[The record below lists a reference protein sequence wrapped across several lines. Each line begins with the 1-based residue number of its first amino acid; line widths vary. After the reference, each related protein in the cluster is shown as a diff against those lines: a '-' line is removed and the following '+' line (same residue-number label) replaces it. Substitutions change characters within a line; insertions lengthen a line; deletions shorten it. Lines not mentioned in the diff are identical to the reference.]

1 MRRGVPWQAQFAL
14 LAVIWGLS
22 FTFIKLGNRSF
33 DPLQVSFGRML
44 VGLAVLAAIVA
55 VRRERLPR
63 GLRAWWHILVVS
75 ALFNSVPMSLFAWSE
90 TRVSSIVAGI
100 WNGTTPLFVLLAV
113 LLVFPEE
120 RPTRE
125 RAAGLAVGFA
135 GVVVVLGPWSGI
147 EAGDVLGHVAAM
159 GAAVCYG
166 IGFPYM
172 RRHVASMEATGIA
185 LSFGQILCAAVS
197 LALVVPFTTDA
208 PSSYRLDAVLAVCA
222 LGALGTGLAYVLQY
236 AVLRAAG
243 TTSAS
248 TVTYVIPVVAA
259 GAGIV
264 FLGESMS
271 WNEPVG
277 AVVVL
282 AGVALSQGLLRYA
295 PGRASPRA
303 AGRP

>member
-1 MRRGVPWQAQFAL
+1 MPWQAQFCL
-14 LAVIWGLS
+14 LALIWGLS
-22 FTFIKLGNRSF
+22 FYFIKLGNRSF

-44 VGLAVLAAIVA
+44 VGLAVLAVIVA

-63 GLRAWWHILVVS
+63 GVRAWWHILIVS
-75 ALFNSVPMSLFAWSE
+75 ALFNSIPMSLFAWAE
-90 TRVSSIVAGI
+90 TRVSSIVASI
-100 WNGTTPLFVLLAV
+100 WNGTTPLFMLLVV
-113 LLVFPEE
+113 LLVFPDE
-120 RPTRE
+120 RPTRD

-147 EAGDVLGHVAAM
+147 DGDDLLGHLAAM

-166 IGFPYM
+166 VGFPYM
-172 RRHVASMEATGIA
+172 RRHVASIEATGIA

-197 LALVVPFTTDA
+197 LAFVAPFATSA
-208 PSSYRLDAVLAVCA
+208 PATYRLDAILAVCA

-248 TVTYVIPVVAA
+248 TVTYLIPVVATV
-259 GAGIV
+259 AGIA

-277 AVVVL
+277 ALVVL
-282 AGVALSQGLLRYA
+282 GGVALSQGLLRYV
-295 PGRASPRA
+295 PGRTRPSA
-303 AGRP
+303 AGSP